1 MGNWL
6 VRQERGTKNLPG
18 CDHNVRANIQRDDRN
33 YASLINR
40 NCNIKQ
46 MMFKPEDFELPMEKK
61 LRMRVIADEIE
72 KCDNVEEIKKQLVTC
87 AESLMRYQHLLA
99 VVLEDSL
106 KKELDRM
113 LPEAAKIVEDS

>member
-1 MGNWL
+1 M
-6 VRQERGTKNLPG
+6 PG
-18 CDHNVRANIQRDDRN
+18 CNNHIRANIQRDDCN
-33 YASLINR
+33 HASIINR

-46 MMFKPEDFELPMEKK
+46 MMFTPEHFELPMEKK

>member
-1 MGNWL
+1 
-6 VRQERGTKNLPG
+6 
-18 CDHNVRANIQRDDRN
+18 
-33 YASLINR
+33 
-40 NCNIKQ
+40 

-113 LPEAAKIVEDS
+113 LPEAAIVEDS